1 MAHRQ
6 GFAFQLAALAAA
18 VALAGAP
25 ASAHSHKGGGG
36 QGGAAAGSFDYYILS
51 LSWEPGFCATK
62 SDPQECGKGTG
73 FGLHGL
79 WPQSA
84 AVPRLENCAGPAL
97 TSAQKAKY
105 QGLFASP
112 GLITHEWTTHGTC
125 SGLSADDYFALVGR
139 AVAKVAIPAPY
150 KTAAPGKSPD
160 IATLLHALQ
169 SANPGLTAGGLK
181 AQTPGGVLTEVRVC
195 LSKTADFRACGGH

>member
-1 MAHRQ
+1 MARRQ
-6 GFAFQLAALAAA
+6 GFAFGLCALAAA
-18 VALAGAP
+18 FGVLAAP
-25 ASAHSHKGGGG
+25 AWAKHHSGGGHAPA
-36 QGGAAAGSFDYYILS
+36 GGGFDYYILS

-79 WPQSA
+79 WPQAA
-84 AVPRLENCAGPAL
+84 AVARLENCPGPAL
-97 TSAQKAKY
+97 TSAQKSKY

-112 GLITHEWTTHGTC
+112 SLIAHEWTTHGTC

-139 AVAKVAIPAPY
+139 AVAKVAIPAAY
-150 KTAAPGKSPD
+150 RTAAPGKAPD
-160 IATLLHALQ
+160 VPTLLKALQ
-169 SANPGLTAGGLK
+169 SANPGLTAAGLK

-195 LSKTADFRACGGH
+195 LTKTADFRACGGH